1 MQPAR
6 ALMRRYV
13 VRRLFQAILIMVGV
27 TVITFGMMVLAP
39 GDPVTL
45 LVSPEQLGTV
55 DVAVLRAELGLD
67 RSLPVQYLSTMG
79 ALVTGKLRSFRERR
93 PVSEMIGEALP
104 PTLLLALT
112 SLALAVVL
120 ALPIALAS
128 AVRPYTPLD
137 HGVTV
142 FSLLGISLPAFWF
155 ALVLILVFTDRLRWL
170 PASGLRPVGALG
182 FAPADVVPYLV
193 MPTVVLSLSILPFL
207 VRYARSALIENLGQE
222 YVLVA
227 YGKGLSQGRV
237 LVRHVLRNSLIPV
250 VTVLGLLI
258 PTLLSGSVVVE
269 TIFAIPGIG
278 RLALQGALS
287 RDFPVVMT
295 MTVLGAAL
303 IVVSNLLTDISY
315 VLLDPR
321 IRYD

>member
-1 MQPAR
+1 
-6 ALMRRYV
+6 MRRYIA
-13 VRRLFQAILIMVGV
+13 RRLLQAVLVMIGV

-55 DVAVLRAELGLD
+55 DVAVLRAQLGLD
-67 RSLPVQYLSTMG
+67 RPLPLQYTATMS
-79 ALVTGKLRSFRERR
+79 ALVTGQLRSFRERR
-93 PVSEMIGEALP
+93 PVSEMIEDALP
-104 PTLLLALT
+104 PTILLAL
-112 SLALAVVL
+112 SALALAVAL

-142 FSLLGISLPAFWF
+142 FSLMGISLPGFWF
-155 ALVLILVFTDRLRWL
+155 ALMLILVFTDRLRWL
-170 PASGLRPVGALG
+170 PASGIRPVGTAG
-182 FAPADVVPYLV
+182 FAPGDVLPYV
-193 MPTVVLSLSILPFL
+193 IMPTVVLTLSILPFL
-207 VRYARSALIENLGQE
+207 VRYARSAIIETLGQE

-227 YGKGLSQGRV
+227 HGKGLSQCRV
-237 LVRHVLRNSLIPV
+237 LIRHVLRNSLIPV
-250 VTVLGLLI
+250 VTLLGLLV

-287 RDFPVVMT
+287 RDYPVVMT

-303 IVVSNLLTDISY
+303 IVVSNLLTDLSY
-315 VLLDPR
+315 ALLDPR

>member
-1 MQPAR
+1 M
-6 ALMRRYV
+6 
-13 VRRLFQAILIMVGV
+13 IGV

-55 DVAVLRAELGLD
+55 DVAVLRAQLGLD
-67 RSLPVQYLSTMG
+67 RPLPLQYTATMS
-79 ALVTGKLRSFRERR
+79 ALVTGQLRSFRERR
-93 PVSEMIGEALP
+93 PVSEMIGDALP
-104 PTLLLALT
+104 PTILLAL
-112 SLALAVVL
+112 SALALAVAL

-142 FSLLGISLPAFWF
+142 FSLMGISLPSFWF
-155 ALVLILVFTDRLRWL
+155 ALMLILVFTDRLRWL
-170 PASGLRPVGALG
+170 PASGIRPVGTAG
-182 FAPADVVPYLV
+182 FAPGDVLPYV
-193 MPTVVLSLSILPFL
+193 IMPTVVLTLSILPFL
-207 VRYARSALIENLGQE
+207 VRYARSAIIETLGQE

-227 YGKGLSQGRV
+227 HGKGLSQGRV
-237 LVRHVLRNSLIPV
+237 LIRHVLRNSLIPV
-250 VTVLGLLI
+250 VTLLGLLV

-287 RDFPVVMT
+287 RDYPVVMT

-303 IVVSNLLTDISY
+303 IVVSNLLTDLSY
-315 VLLDPR
+315 ALLDPR

>member
-1 MQPAR
+1 
-6 ALMRRYV
+6 MRGYIA
-13 VRRLFQAILIMVGV
+13 RRLLQAVLVMVGV

-55 DVAVLRAELGLD
+55 DVAVLRAQLGLD
-67 RSLPVQYLSTMG
+67 QPLPLQYAATMS
-79 ALVTGKLRSFRERR
+79 ALVTGQLRSFRERR
-93 PVSEMIGEALP
+93 PVSEMIGDALP
-104 PTLLLALT
+104 PTVLLALLALT
-112 SLALAVVL
+112 LAVAL

-128 AVRPYTPLD
+128 AVRPNTPLD

-142 FSLLGISLPAFWF
+142 FSLMGISLPGFWF

-170 PASGLRPVGALG
+170 PASGFRPVGTVG
-182 FAPADVVPYLV
+182 FAPGDVLPYV
-193 MPTVVLSLSILPFL
+193 IMPTVVLALSILPFL
-207 VRYARSALIENLGQE
+207 VRYARSAIIETLGQE

-227 YGKGLSQGRV
+227 HGKGLSQGRV
-237 LVRHVLRNSLIPV
+237 LIRHVLRNSLIPV
-250 VTVLGLLI
+250 VTLLGLLV

-287 RDFPVVMT
+287 RDYPVVMT

-303 IVVSNLLTDISY
+303 IVVSNLLTDLSY
-315 VLLDPR
+315 ALLDPR

>member
-1 MQPAR
+1 
-6 ALMRRYV
+6 MRRYIA
-13 VRRLFQAILIMVGV
+13 RRLLQAVLVMVGV

-39 GDPVTL
+39 GDPITL

-55 DVAVLRAELGLD
+55 DVAVLRAQLGLD
-67 RSLPVQYLSTMG
+67 RPLPFQYTATMS
-79 ALVTGKLRSFRERR
+79 ALVTGQLRSFRERR
-93 PVSEMIGEALP
+93 PVSEMVGDALP
-104 PTLLLALT
+104 PTVLLALSALT
-112 SLALAVVL
+112 LAVLL

-142 FSLLGISLPAFWF
+142 FSLMGISLPGFWF

-170 PASGLRPVGALG
+170 PASGIRPVGTVG
-182 FAPADVVPYLV
+182 FAPGDVLPYV
-193 MPTVVLSLSILPFL
+193 IMPTVVLALSILPFL
-207 VRYARSALIENLGQE
+207 VRYARSAIIETLGQE

-227 YGKGLSQGRV
+227 HGKGLSQGRV

-250 VTVLGLLI
+250 VTLLGLLV

-287 RDFPVVMT
+287 RDYPVVMT

-303 IVVSNLLTDISY
+303 IVVSNLLTDLSY
-315 VLLDPR
+315 ALLDPR

>member
-1 MQPAR
+1 
-6 ALMRRYV
+6 MRRYV
-13 VRRLFQAILIMVGV
+13 VRRLLQAALVLVGV
-27 TVITFGMMVLAP
+27 TVITFAMMVLAP

-45 LVSPEQLGTV
+45 LVSPEQLGTA
-55 DVAVLRAELGLD
+55 DVAVLRAQLGLD
-67 RSLPVQYLSTMG
+67 QSLPVQYATTMS
-79 ALVTGKLRSFRERR
+79 ALVTGQLRSFRERR
-93 PVSEMIGEALP
+93 PVSELVGEALP
-104 PTLLLALT
+104 PTVLLSLLA
-112 SLALAVVL
+112 LALAVGL

-142 FSLLGISLPAFWF
+142 FSLLGISLPSFWF

-170 PASGLRPVGALG
+170 PASGVRPAGTVG
-182 FAPADVVPYLV
+182 FSPADAWPYV
-193 MPTVVLSLSILPFL
+193 IMPTVVLALSILPFL
-207 VRYARSALIENLGQE
+207 VRYARSAIIETLGQE

-227 YGKGLSQGRV
+227 HAKGLSRNSV
-237 LVRHVLRNSLIPV
+237 LIRHVLRNSLIPV
-250 VTVLGLLI
+250 VTLLGLLV

-287 RDFPVVMT
+287 RDYPVVMT

-303 IVVSNLLTDISY
+303 IVVSNLLTDLSY
-315 VLLDPR
+315 ALLDPR

>member
-1 MQPAR
+1 
-6 ALMRRYV
+6 
-13 VRRLFQAILIMVGV
+13 MVGV

-39 GDPVTL
+39 GDPITL

-55 DVAVLRAELGLD
+55 DVAVLRAQLGLD
-67 RSLPVQYLSTMG
+67 RPLPLQYTATMS
-79 ALVTGKLRSFRERR
+79 ALVTGQLRSFRERR
-93 PVSEMIGEALP
+93 PVSEMIGDALP
-104 PTLLLALT
+104 PTVLLALSALT
-112 SLALAVVL
+112 LAVAL

-142 FSLLGISLPAFWF
+142 FSLMGISLPGFWF

-170 PASGLRPVGALG
+170 PASGIRPVGTVG
-182 FAPADVVPYLV
+182 FAPGEVLPYV
-193 MPTVVLSLSILPFL
+193 IMPTVVLAVSILPFL
-207 VRYARSALIENLGQE
+207 VRYARSAIIETLGQE

-227 YGKGLSQGRV
+227 HGKGLSQGRV

-250 VTVLGLLI
+250 VTLLGLLV

-287 RDFPVVMT
+287 RDYPVVMT

-303 IVVSNLLTDISY
+303 IVVSNLLTDLSY
-315 VLLDPR
+315 ALLDPR

>member
-1 MQPAR
+1 MQ
-6 ALMRRYV
+6 RYII
-13 VRRLFQAILIMVGV
+13 RRLLQAVLIMVGV
-27 TVITFGMMVLAP
+27 TVITFAMMVLAP

-45 LVSPEQLGTV
+45 LVSPEQLGTA
-55 DVAVLRAELGLD
+55 DVAVLRAQLGLD
-67 RSLPVQYLSTMG
+67 KSLAVQYVSTMT

-93 PVSEMIGEALP
+93 PVSEIIAEALP
-104 PTLLLALT
+104 PTALLALMALV
-112 SLALAVVL
+112 LAIVL

-137 HGVTV
+137 HGITV

-155 ALVLILVFTDRLRWL
+155 ALLLILVFTDRLGWL
-170 PASGLRPVGALG
+170 PASGIRPVGTAG
-182 FAPADVVPYLV
+182 FALARVWPYLV
-193 MPTVVLSLSILPFL
+193 MPTVVLALSILPFL
-207 VRYARSALIENLGQE
+207 VRYARSAILENLGQE
-222 YVLVA
+222 YVRVA
-227 YGKGLSQGRV
+227 HGKGLSPGQV
-237 LVRHVLRNSLIPV
+237 LLRHVLRNSLIPV

-287 RDFPVVMT
+287 RDYPVVMT

-315 VLLDPR
+315 TLLDPR

>member
-1 MQPAR
+1 
-6 ALMRRYV
+6 MRRYV
-13 VRRLFQAILIMVGV
+13 VRRLLQAALVLVGV
-27 TVITFGMMVLAP
+27 TVITFAMMVLAP

-45 LVSPEQLGTV
+45 LVSPEQLGTA
-55 DVAVLRAELGLD
+55 DVAVLRAQLGLD
-67 RSLPVQYLSTMG
+67 QPLPVQYATTMS
-79 ALVTGKLRSFRERR
+79 ALVTGQLRSFRERR
-93 PVSEMIGEALP
+93 PVSELVGEALP
-104 PTLLLALT
+104 PTVLLSLLA
-112 SLALAVVL
+112 LALAVGL

-142 FSLLGISLPAFWF
+142 FSLLGISLPSFWF

-170 PASGLRPVGALG
+170 PASGFRPAGTVG
-182 FAPADVVPYLV
+182 FSPADAWPYV
-193 MPTVVLSLSILPFL
+193 IMPTVVLALSILPFL
-207 VRYARSALIENLGQE
+207 VRYARSAIIETLGQE

-227 YGKGLSQGRV
+227 HGKGLSQGRV
-237 LVRHVLRNSLIPV
+237 LIRHVLRNSLIPV
-250 VTVLGLLI
+250 VTLLGLLI

-287 RDFPVVMT
+287 RDYPVVMT
-295 MTVLGAAL
+295 MTVLGSAL
-303 IVVSNLLTDISY
+303 IVVSNLLTDLSY
-315 VLLDPR
+315 ALLDPR

>member
-1 MQPAR
+1 
-6 ALMRRYV
+6 MRRYIA
-13 VRRLFQAILIMVGV
+13 RRLLQAVLVMVGV

-39 GDPVTL
+39 GDPITL

-55 DVAVLRAELGLD
+55 DVAVLRAQLGLD
-67 RSLPVQYLSTMG
+67 RPLPLQYTATMS
-79 ALVTGKLRSFRERR
+79 ALITGQLRSFRERR
-93 PVSEMIGEALP
+93 PVSEMVGDALP
-104 PTLLLALT
+104 PTVLLALSALT
-112 SLALAVVL
+112 LAVAL

-142 FSLLGISLPAFWF
+142 FSLMGISLPGFWF

-170 PASGLRPVGALG
+170 PASGIRPVGTVG
-182 FAPADVVPYLV
+182 FAPGEVLPYV
-193 MPTVVLSLSILPFL
+193 IMPTVVLALSILPFL
-207 VRYARSALIENLGQE
+207 VRYARSAIIETLGQE

-227 YGKGLSQGRV
+227 HGKGLSQGRV

-250 VTVLGLLI
+250 VTLLGLLV

-287 RDFPVVMT
+287 RDYPVVMT

-303 IVVSNLLTDISY
+303 IVVSNLLTDLSY
-315 VLLDPR
+315 ALLDPR

>member
-1 MQPAR
+1 
-6 ALMRRYV
+6 MRRYV
-13 VRRLFQAILIMVGV
+13 VRRLLQAVLIMAGV
-27 TVITFGMMVLAP
+27 TVITFAMMVLAP
-39 GDPVTL
+39 GDPVAL
-45 LVSPEQLGTV
+45 LVSPEQRGLV
-55 DVAVLRAELGLD
+55 DVAVLRAQLGLD
-67 RSLPVQYLSTMG
+67 RPLPVQYAATMG
-79 ALVTGKLRSFRERR
+79 AMVTGQLRSFRERR
-93 PVSEMIGEALP
+93 PVAEMVGEALP
-104 PTLLLALT
+104 PTVLLAG
-112 SLALAVVL
+112 LALLVAVAL

-142 FSLLGISLPAFWF
+142 FSLLGISLPGFWF

-170 PASGLRPVGALG
+170 PASGFRPAGATG
-182 FAPADVVPYLV
+182 FAPADLGPYLV
-193 MPTVVLSLSILPFL
+193 MPTAVLALSILPFL
-207 VRYARSALIENLGQE
+207 VRYARSAILENLGQE
-222 YVLVA
+222 YVTVA
-227 YGKGLSQGRV
+227 HSKGLSQAAV

-287 RDFPVVMT
+287 RDYPVVMT
-295 MTVLGAAL
+295 LTVLGAGL
-303 IVVSNLLTDISY
+303 IVVSNLLTDLAY
-315 VLLDPR
+315 GLLDPR

>member
-1 MQPAR
+1 
-6 ALMRRYV
+6 MRRYV
-13 VRRLFQAILIMVGV
+13 VRRLLQAALVLVGV
-27 TVITFGMMVLAP
+27 TVITFAMMVLAP

-45 LVSPEQLGTV
+45 LVSPEQLGTA
-55 DVAVLRAELGLD
+55 DVAVLRAQLGLD
-67 RSLPVQYLSTMG
+67 QPLPVQYATTMS
-79 ALVTGKLRSFRERR
+79 ALVTGQLRSFRERR
-93 PVSEMIGEALP
+93 PVSELVGEALP
-104 PTLLLALT
+104 PTVLLSLLA
-112 SLALAVVL
+112 LALAVGL

-142 FSLLGISLPAFWF
+142 FSLLGISLPSFWF

-170 PASGLRPVGALG
+170 PASGFRPAGTVG
-182 FAPADVVPYLV
+182 FSPADAWPYV
-193 MPTVVLSLSILPFL
+193 IMPTVVLALSILPFL
-207 VRYARSALIENLGQE
+207 VRYTRSAIIETLGQE

-227 YGKGLSQGRV
+227 HGKGLSQGRV
-237 LVRHVLRNSLIPV
+237 LIRHVLRNSLIPV
-250 VTVLGLLI
+250 VTLLGLLV

-287 RDFPVVMT
+287 RDYPVVMT

-303 IVVSNLLTDISY
+303 IVVSNLLTDLSY
-315 VLLDPR
+315 ALLDPR

>member
-1 MQPAR
+1 
-6 ALMRRYV
+6 MRRYIA
-13 VRRLFQAILIMVGV
+13 RRLLQAVLVMVGV

-39 GDPVTL
+39 GDPITL

-55 DVAVLRAELGLD
+55 DVAVLRAQLGLD
-67 RSLPVQYLSTMG
+67 RPLPLQYTATMS
-79 ALVTGKLRSFRERR
+79 ALVTGQLRSFRERR
-93 PVSEMIGEALP
+93 PVSEMIGDALP
-104 PTLLLALT
+104 PTVLLALSALT
-112 SLALAVVL
+112 LAVLL

-142 FSLLGISLPAFWF
+142 FSLMGISLPGFWF

-170 PASGLRPVGALG
+170 PASGIRPVGTVG
-182 FAPADVVPYLV
+182 FAPGDVLPYV
-193 MPTVVLSLSILPFL
+193 IMPTVVLALSILPFL
-207 VRYARSALIENLGQE
+207 VRYARSAIIETLGQE

-227 YGKGLSQGRV
+227 HGKGLSQGRV

-250 VTVLGLLI
+250 VTLLGLLV

-287 RDFPVVMT
+287 RDYPVVMT

-303 IVVSNLLTDISY
+303 IVVSNLLTDLSY
-315 VLLDPR
+315 ALLDPR

>member
-1 MQPAR
+1 
-6 ALMRRYV
+6 MRRYV
-13 VRRLFQAILIMVGV
+13 ARRLLQAALVLVGV
-27 TVITFGMMVLAP
+27 TVITFAMMVAAP

-45 LVSPEQLGTV
+45 LVSPEQLGTA
-55 DVAVLRAELGLD
+55 DLAVLRAQLGLD
-67 RSLPVQYLSTMG
+67 RPLPLQYAATMS
-79 ALVTGKLRSFRERR
+79 ALVTGQLRSFRERR
-93 PVSEMIGEALP
+93 PVSELVGEALP
-104 PTLLLALT
+104 PTVLLAA
-112 SLALAVVL
+112 LALALAIAL

-142 FSLLGISLPAFWF
+142 FSLLGISLPGFWF

-170 PASGLRPVGALG
+170 PASGFRPAGALG
-182 FAPADVVPYLV
+182 FSPAQVWPYVV
-193 MPTVVLSLSILPFL
+193 MPTVVLALSILPFL
-207 VRYARSALIENLGQE
+207 VRYARSAIIESLGQE

-227 YGKGLSQGRV
+227 HSKGLSRARV
-237 LVRHVLRNSLIPV
+237 LIRHVLRNSLIPV
-250 VTVLGLLI
+250 VTLLGLLI

-287 RDFPVVMT
+287 RDYPVVMT
-295 MTVLGAAL
+295 MAVLSAAL
-303 IVVSNLLTDISY
+303 IVVSNLLTDLSY
-315 VLLDPR
+315 ALLDPR

>member
-1 MQPAR
+1 
-6 ALMRRYV
+6 MRRYIA
-13 VRRLFQAILIMVGV
+13 RRLLQAVLVMVGV

-39 GDPVTL
+39 GDPITL

-55 DVAVLRAELGLD
+55 DVAVLRAQLGLD
-67 RSLPVQYLSTMG
+67 RPLPLQYTATMS
-79 ALVTGKLRSFRERR
+79 ALVTGQLRSFRERR
-93 PVSEMIGEALP
+93 PVAEMIGDALP
-104 PTLLLALT
+104 PTVLLALSALT
-112 SLALAVVL
+112 LAVAL

-142 FSLLGISLPAFWF
+142 FSLMGISLPGFWF

-170 PASGLRPVGALG
+170 PASGIRPVGTVG
-182 FAPADVVPYLV
+182 FAPGEVLPYV
-193 MPTVVLSLSILPFL
+193 IMPTVVLAVSILPFL
-207 VRYARSALIENLGQE
+207 VRYARSAIIETLGQE

-227 YGKGLSQGRV
+227 HGKGLSQGRV

-250 VTVLGLLI
+250 VTLLGLLV

-287 RDFPVVMT
+287 RDYPVVMT

-303 IVVSNLLTDISY
+303 IVVSNLLTDLSY
-315 VLLDPR
+315 ALLDPR

>member
-1 MQPAR
+1 
-6 ALMRRYV
+6 MRRYV
-13 VRRLFQAILIMVGV
+13 VRRLLQAVLIMVGV

-39 GDPVTL
+39 GDPATL
-45 LVSPEQLGTV
+45 LVSPEQMGAA
-55 DVAVLRAELGLD
+55 DIGVLRAQLGLD
-67 RSLPVQYLSTMG
+67 RPLPVQYVSIMS
-79 ALVTGKLRSFRERR
+79 ALATGKLRSFRERR

-104 PTLLLALT
+104 PTVLLALT
-112 SLALAVVL
+112 ALALAIVL
-120 ALPIALAS
+120 AIPIALAS
-128 AVRPYTPLD
+128 AARPYTPLD

-142 FSLLGISLPAFWF
+142 FSLLGISLPSFWF
-155 ALVLILVFTDRLRWL
+155 ALVLIFVFTDRLRWL
-170 PASGLRPVGALG
+170 PASGLRPVGTSG
-182 FAPADVVPYLV
+182 FALADVAPYV
-193 MPTVVLSLSILPFL
+193 IMPTVVLSLSILPFL
-207 VRYARSALIENLGQE
+207 VRYARSALIENLNQE

-227 YGKGLSQGRV
+227 HAKGLSGRRV

-258 PTLLSGSVVVE
+258 PNLLSGSVVVE
-269 TIFAIPGIG
+269 TIFAIPGVG

-287 RDFPVVMT
+287 RDYPVVMT

-315 VLLDPR
+315 ALLDPR

>member
-1 MQPAR
+1 
-6 ALMRRYV
+6 MRRYV
-13 VRRLFQAILIMVGV
+13 VRRLLQAALVMIGV

-39 GDPVTL
+39 GDPITL
-45 LVSPEQLGTV
+45 LVSPEQMGTV
-55 DVAVLRAELGLD
+55 DVGVLRAQLGLD
-67 RSLPVQYLSTMG
+67 RPLPLQYAATMS
-79 ALVTGKLRSFRERR
+79 ALVTGQLRSFRERR
-93 PVSEMIGEALP
+93 PVSEMIGGALP
-104 PTLLLALT
+104 PTVLLALSALT
-112 SLALAVVL
+112 LAVAL

-142 FSLLGISLPAFWF
+142 FSLMGISLPGFWF

-170 PASGLRPVGALG
+170 PASGIRPVGTVG
-182 FAPADVVPYLV
+182 FAPGDVLPYV
-193 MPTVVLSLSILPFL
+193 IMPTVVLALSILPFL
-207 VRYARSALIENLGQE
+207 VRYARSAIIETLGQE

-227 YGKGLSQGRV
+227 HGKGLSEGRV

-250 VTVLGLLI
+250 VTLLGLLV

-287 RDFPVVMT
+287 RDYPVVMT

-303 IVVSNLLTDISY
+303 IVVSNLLTDLSY
-315 VLLDPR
+315 ALLDPR

>member
-1 MQPAR
+1 
-6 ALMRRYV
+6 MRRYV
-13 VRRLFQAILIMVGV
+13 VRRLLQAALVLVGV
-27 TVITFGMMVLAP
+27 TVITFAMMVLAP

-45 LVSPEQLGTV
+45 LVSPEQLGTA
-55 DVAVLRAELGLD
+55 DVAVLRAQLGLD
-67 RSLPVQYLSTMG
+67 QSLPVQYATTMS
-79 ALVTGKLRSFRERR
+79 ALVTGQLRSFRERR
-93 PVSEMIGEALP
+93 PVSELVGEALP
-104 PTLLLALT
+104 PTVLLALLA
-112 SLALAVVL
+112 LALAVGL

-142 FSLLGISLPAFWF
+142 FSLLGISLPSFWF

-170 PASGLRPVGALG
+170 PASGFRPAGTVGFSPTDAW
-182 FAPADVVPYLV
+182 PYV
-193 MPTVVLSLSILPFL
+193 IMPTVVLALSILPFL
-207 VRYARSALIENLGQE
+207 VRYARSAIIETLGQE

-227 YGKGLSQGRV
+227 HAKGLSRNSV
-237 LVRHVLRNSLIPV
+237 LIRHVLRNSLIPV
-250 VTVLGLLI
+250 VTLLGLLV

-287 RDFPVVMT
+287 RDYPVVMT

-303 IVVSNLLTDISY
+303 IVVSNLLTDLSY
-315 VLLDPR
+315 ALLDPR

>member
-1 MQPAR
+1 
-6 ALMRRYV
+6 MRRYIA
-13 VRRLFQAILIMVGV
+13 RRLLQAVLVMVGV

-39 GDPVTL
+39 GDPITL

-55 DVAVLRAELGLD
+55 DVAVLRAQLGLD
-67 RSLPVQYLSTMG
+67 RPLPLQYTATMS
-79 ALVTGKLRSFRERR
+79 ALITGQLRSFRERR
-93 PVSEMIGEALP
+93 PVSEMVGDALP
-104 PTLLLALT
+104 PTVLLALSALT
-112 SLALAVVL
+112 LAVAL

-142 FSLLGISLPAFWF
+142 FSLMGISLPGFWF

-170 PASGLRPVGALG
+170 PASGIRPVGTVG
-182 FAPADVVPYLV
+182 FAPGDVLPYV
-193 MPTVVLSLSILPFL
+193 IMPTVVLALSILPFL
-207 VRYARSALIENLGQE
+207 VRYARSTIIETLGQE

-227 YGKGLSQGRV
+227 HGKGLSQGRV

-250 VTVLGLLI
+250 VTLLGLLV

-287 RDFPVVMT
+287 RDYPVVMT

-303 IVVSNLLTDISY
+303 IVVSNLLTDLSY
-315 VLLDPR
+315 ALLDPR

>member
-1 MQPAR
+1 
-6 ALMRRYV
+6 MRRYV
-13 VRRLFQAILIMVGV
+13 VRRLLQAALVLVGV
-27 TVITFGMMVLAP
+27 TVITFAMMVLAP

-45 LVSPEQLGTV
+45 LVSPEQLGTA
-55 DVAVLRAELGLD
+55 DVAVLRAQLGLD
-67 RSLPVQYLSTMG
+67 QPLPVQYATTMS
-79 ALVTGKLRSFRERR
+79 ALVTGQLRSFRERR
-93 PVSEMIGEALP
+93 PVAELVGEALP
-104 PTLLLALT
+104 PTVLLSLLA
-112 SLALAVVL
+112 LALAVGL

-142 FSLLGISLPAFWF
+142 FSLLGISLPSFWF

-170 PASGLRPVGALG
+170 PASGFRPAGTVG
-182 FAPADVVPYLV
+182 FSPADAWPYV
-193 MPTVVLSLSILPFL
+193 IMPTVVLALSILPFL
-207 VRYARSALIENLGQE
+207 VRYARSAIIETLGQE

-227 YGKGLSQGRV
+227 HGKGLSQGRV
-237 LVRHVLRNSLIPV
+237 LIRHVLRNSLIPV
-250 VTVLGLLI
+250 VTLLGLLV

-287 RDFPVVMT
+287 RDYPVVMT
-295 MTVLGAAL
+295 MTVLGSAL
-303 IVVSNLLTDISY
+303 IVVSNLLTDLSY
-315 VLLDPR
+315 ALLDPR